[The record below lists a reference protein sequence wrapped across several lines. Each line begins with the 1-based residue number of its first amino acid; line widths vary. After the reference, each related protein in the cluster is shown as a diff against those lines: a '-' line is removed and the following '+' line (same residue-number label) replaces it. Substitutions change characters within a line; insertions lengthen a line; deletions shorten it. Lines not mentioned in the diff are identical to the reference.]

1 MDLKPLSPE
10 LNELRSVVISSNLA
24 SCYLVLELL
33 KSEKNETLNYEKFRD
48 QWIDIY
54 KSTYG
59 IVSKMKPRKSSRSKF
74 SRKGG
79 CGESR
84 DGDEGKT
91 EMEAKRGNS

>member
-10 LNELRSVVISSNLA
+10 LSELRNVVIASNLA

-33 KSEKNETLNYEKFRD
+33 KSEKNETLNYDKFRS

-59 IVSKMKPRKSSRSKF
+59 IVSRMKPRKSSR
-74 SRKGG
+74 
-79 CGESR
+79 
-84 DGDEGKT
+84 
-91 EMEAKRGNS
+91 

>member
-10 LNELRSVVISSNLA
+10 LNELRNVVISSNLA
-24 SCYLVLELL
+24 SCYLFLELL

-59 IVSKMKPRKSSRSKF
+59 IVSKMKPRKSSR
-74 SRKGG
+74 
-79 CGESR
+79 
-84 DGDEGKT
+84 
-91 EMEAKRGNS
+91 

>member
-10 LNELRSVVISSNLA
+10 LNELRNVIISSNLA

-48 QWIDIY
+48 QWIEIY

-59 IVSKMKPRKSSRSKF
+59 IVSKMKPRKSPR
-74 SRKGG
+74 
-79 CGESR
+79 
-84 DGDEGKT
+84 
-91 EMEAKRGNS
+91 